1 MNELAGI
8 YSSIKSKLNNRYYFK
23 SLMKEG
29 YNAGILT
36 EQNIRDIQ
44 LSLLNLLTRQVNKYT
59 SYESTSVRTE
69 KAQEILES
77 ITYCIG
83 AYLKKDPDLKHQL
96 ELINPENMDN
106 LFSLGLAVMKE
117 SVTHSQR
124 ILEQL
129 KEEAMDTGNLAYTN
143 TIFHGIPDFYHDY
156 DMRYAAQEGGGSI
169 DYPLAIDITDLD
181 GAEYIM
187 EYLTRLSLENRFCR
201 HFPIKAIKQLL
212 KGYHKDY
219 ADLLINIF
227 EIVLTN
233 GLGCVL
239 LNRDIYSLEIEE
251 DDRPELKAMLSDLKS
266 SELESKLI
274 MAAEELYHIME
285 LEEAELLS
293 YMKRTVMGLSK
304 RLFHLL
310 KLDKTEEFFISF
322 KTEETQ
328 QKPSY
333 MDGEPMEDDKLR
345 DLIEELK
352 DLRYTSDKIA
362 VIQREIHSLRDL
374 TEILDICFYKEEFME
389 VFPLLN
395 ESEITYLLG
404 SIDEE
409 YEKEWQSALKR
420 YALSHSGY

>member
-8 YSSIKSKLNNRYYFK
+8 YSIIKNKLNNRHYFK

-36 EQNIRDIQ
+36 EQQIRDIQ

-59 SYESTSVRTE
+59 SFESTSVRTE

-83 AYLKKDPDLKHQL
+83 AYLKTDPDLKHQL
-96 ELINPENMDN
+96 ELLNPDNMDN
-106 LFSLGLAVMKE
+106 LFSSGLAVIKE
-117 SVTHSQR
+117 SVTDSQL

-129 KEEAMDTGNLAYTN
+129 KEEAMDIRNLAYTN

-169 DYPLAIDITDLD
+169 DYPLAIDITDLE

-187 EYLTRLSLENRFCR
+187 EYLTRLTLENRFCCC
-201 HFPIKAIKQLL
+201 FSINAIRQLL
-212 KGYHKDY
+212 KGYHEDY

-233 GLGCVL
+233 GLGLVL
-239 LNRDIYSLEIEE
+239 LNRDIYPLEIDK
-251 DDRPELKAMLSDLKS
+251 DDRQELKTLLSGLKA

-274 MAAEELYHIME
+274 LAVEELYHIME
-285 LEEAELLS
+285 FDDAELLS
-293 YMKRTVMGLSK
+293 YMKRTVMALSQ

-310 KLDKTEEFFISF
+310 ELDKTEEFFIAF
-322 KTEETQ
+322 KTEGTQ
-328 QKPSY
+328 QKPAY

-345 DLIEELK
+345 DLIETLK

-362 VIQREIHSLRDL
+362 IIQREIHSLSDL
-374 TEILDICFYKEEFME
+374 AEVLDICFYKEEFKE

-395 ESEITYLLG
+395 EAEISYLLG
-404 SIDEE
+404 FIDEE
-409 YEKEWQSALKR
+409 YEKEWQSALKM
-420 YALSHSGY
+420 YALNHSAS